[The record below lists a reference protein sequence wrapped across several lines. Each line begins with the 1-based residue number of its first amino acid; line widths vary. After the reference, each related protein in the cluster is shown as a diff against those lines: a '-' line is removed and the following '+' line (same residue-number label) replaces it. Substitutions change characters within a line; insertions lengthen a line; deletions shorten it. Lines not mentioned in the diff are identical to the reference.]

1 MEKMKITILPN
12 YFLNDNG
19 KFNLKSALDLCGK
32 IAGVCY
38 DKEGFEHLTKEAQE
52 KTDKRIKNTLGNG
65 HHSVYDHLMI
75 NFNLKG
81 IPKILAMVLNNEHEY
96 TTSEKS
102 GRYTDVTYKNS
113 SLTEKE
119 VNLYTKW
126 IEKFKV
132 LIKNEYPEFSD
143 FKVKTLAQENA
154 RYLVTVFMPTEMIY
168 STTLRQINYIASFL
182 NRYINGHIN
191 SNDYLEKNLA
201 ISMQEFVNKLN
212 DLNVLEERL
221 MQNDKDRSISLFGN
235 NLNKREDIF
244 SHIYSCN
251 YEISYVGLAQAQRHR
266 TIYYQME
273 RMENKKYFVPPIL
286 KNENLKN
293 EWLEDIMSVADVVP
307 QGELVLVNETG
318 TYDNFILKT
327 KERLCT
333 AAQLEVMRSTRDT
346 LLKYKGV
353 LEQNNNYLKDD
364 IKKYIKGARCTFG
377 FNCTQKCNFKKGI
390 TLEREI

>member
-19 KFNLKSALDLCGK
+19 TFNLKSALDLCGK

-38 DKEGFEHLTKEAQE
+38 DKEGFEHLKKETQE

-126 IEKFKV
+126 VEKFKE

-182 NRYINGHIN
+182 NRYINEHIN

-346 LLKYKGV
+346 LLKYKEV

>member
-19 KFNLKSALDLCGK
+19 TFNLKSALDLCGK

-38 DKEGFEHLTKEAQE
+38 DKEGFEHLKKETQE

-126 IEKFKV
+126 VEKFKE

-318 TYDNFILKT
+318 TYDSFILKT

-333 AAQLEVMRSTRDT
+333 AAQLEVMRSTRNT
-346 LLKYKGV
+346 LLKYKES